1 MACVP
6 SRTHK
11 MAAYYRSVCF
21 GHNKIRVVVSYQQTL
36 IFYTDATPATLGVA
50 SPFGYFSATLM
61 QSNIINNAIE
71 VQQAKGAAVFRFL
84 KC

>member
-50 SPFGYFSATLM
+50 SPFGYFSATLY
-61 QSNIINNAIE
+61 NAIE